1 MDSEPNSPSIEEKLK
16 EWPPVEGRYNVGDR
30 GSPVAVCTMSSVDI
44 RLPMD
49 KIAISGKC
57 VTENLGVEK
66 IVKNVIANPGIR
78 YIIVAGRESMG
89 HFVDNALESL
99 VEKGVDEEG
108 RIIGAKGGIPV
119 LKNLQK
125 EEIERFRK
133 QVQIVNMAGETD
145 TGKIME
151 KVEEFYSKATGIPQQ
166 MQQPQPSPAQPDAQP
181 QQVQQ
186 PPLTAEAKRDPSEG
200 ASTQQGTSKQ
210 PSPGEPGKVSAP
222 THPISEWSQ
231 DPKGYFTVK
240 VNHEKTE
247 IEVVHHDNSGNVL
260 GTVVG
265 RNAED
270 IYHQIINSMGLITRL
285 DHAAYLGRELGKAET
300 ALFSKADY
308 EQETGLVI
316 LREAKAQPQMNLAKV
331 QGGSMMD
338 TDGKEFSP
346 LPTHGKLIAVRKIEK
361 TKETMLT
368 YLVNDREFPI
378 RSSNVEDEERFK
390 EFLKGYGMCRVF

>member
-1 MDSEPNSPSIEEKLK
+1 MDSEPNSPTTEDKLK

-49 KIAISGKC
+49 KIAIAGKC

-66 IVKNVIANPGIR
+66 IVKNVVANPGIR

-119 LKNLQK
+119 LKNLEK

-151 KVEEFYSKATGIPQQ
+151 KVEEFYSKAAQS
-166 MQQPQPSPAQPDAQP
+166 PQP
-181 QQVQQ
+181 
-186 PPLTAEAKRDPSEG
+186 L
-200 ASTQQGTSKQ
+200 
-210 PSPGEPGKVSAP
+210 PGEAMVPKEPERLFAP

-231 DPKGYFTVK
+231 DPKGYFTVH
-240 VNHEKTE
+240 VSHDNGE
-247 IEVVHHDNSGNVL
+247 IAVEHHDNSGKIL
-260 GTVVG
+260 GTVAG

-270 IYHQIINSMGLITRL
+270 IYHQIINKMGLITRL

-300 ALFSKADY
+300 ALFSKSEY
-308 EQETGLVI
+308 EQDTGLVI
-316 LREAKAQPQMNLAKV
+316 RQDISQAQPQLNLAQV
-331 QGGSMMD
+331 QGGSRMD
-338 TDGKEFSP
+338 TDGKEFTR

-361 TKETMLT
+361 TRETMLT

-378 RSSNVEDEERFK
+378 RSSNVEEEDRFK

>member
-1 MDSEPNSPSIEEKLK
+1 MDSEPNSPATEDKLK
-16 EWPPVEGRYNVGDR
+16 EWPPVEGRYSVGDR

-49 KIAISGKC
+49 KIAIAGKC

-66 IVKNVIANPGIR
+66 IVKNVVANPRIR

-119 LKNLQK
+119 LKNLGK
-125 EEIERFRK
+125 EEIERFRR

-145 TGKIME
+145 AGKIME
-151 KVEEFYSKATGIPQQ
+151 KVEEFYSKAPQSIQ
-166 MQQPQPSPAQPDAQP
+166 AAQPSSG
-181 QQVQQ
+181 
-186 PPLTAEAKRDPSEG
+186 EAAFSR
-200 ASTQQGTSKQ
+200 
-210 PSPGEPGKVSAP
+210 EPGRVSAP
-222 THPISEWSQ
+222 THPISEWTK
-231 DPKGYFTVK
+231 DPKGYFTVQ
-240 VNHEKTE
+240 VNHERGE
-247 IEVVHHDNSGNVL
+247 LEVKHHDNSGKVL

-270 IYHQIINSMGLITRL
+270 IYHQIINRMGLITRL

-316 LREAKAQPQMNLAKV
+316 LREARAQPQLNLAQI
-331 QGGSMMD
+331 QGGSRMD

-346 LPTHGKLIAVRKIEK
+346 LPTHGKLIAVRKIEE
-361 TKETMLT
+361 TRETMLT

-378 RSSNVEDEERFK
+378 RSSNIEEEDRFR
-390 EFLKGYGMCRVF
+390 EFLRGCGMFRVF